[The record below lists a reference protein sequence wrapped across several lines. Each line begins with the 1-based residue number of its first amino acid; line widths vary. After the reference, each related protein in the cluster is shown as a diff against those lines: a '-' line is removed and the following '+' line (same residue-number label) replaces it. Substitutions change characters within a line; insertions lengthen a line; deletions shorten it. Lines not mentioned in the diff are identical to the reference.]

1 MEDKFVKD
9 LSLFTS
15 TMVVIP
21 VIALL
26 VLSLEGE
33 FDVDPMAS
41 SRRHLLRW
49 KLHREQKRELY
60 C

>member
-21 VIALL
+21 VIAFL
-26 VLSLEGE
+26 VLSFEGE

-41 SRRHLLRW
+41 SPSPIVAL
-49 KLHREQKRELY
+49 EVSS
-60 C
+60 